1 MKTMRTILFTSRSTL
16 RSLNSDHRFIQ
27 SSSLSSLLF
36 PIKKYVYVNINA
48 TTIRRKL
55 SSNSTESN
63 KENSNNTDN
72 NNNNNNN
79 NDNTNEKSQ
88 TDSSSSSNNSTNP
101 DQQLI
106 QKLQKEMKDL
116 KDQVLRS
123 YAEEENVRRIAK
135 RDVENAKSYANEKM
149 AKAMLDVADNL
160 DRALAAIP
168 QEERT
173 NSSEPN
179 TLTTFIEGITMT
191 EKNLQKI
198 FIQFNIVKYG
208 QVGDNFNPSLHDALF
223 QIPDASKESGTIG
236 QVLKSGYKLKDRVIR
251 AAQVGTYVKP

>member
-1 MKTMRTILFTSRSTL
+1 MKIFRSIL
-16 RSLNSDHRFIQ
+16 RSSLCSNNNVYR
-27 SSSLSSLLF
+27 SSSLILL
-36 PIKKYVYVNINA
+36 PIKNLSIYEYKHVNINSS
-48 TTIRRKL
+48 IRRMM
-55 SSNSTESN
+55 SSNSTENN
-63 KENSNNTDN
+63 KDNNTDN

-79 NDNTNEKSQ
+79 NNEKSQ
-88 TDSSSSSNNSTNP
+88 TDSSSNQ
-101 DQQLI
+101 DQEIL
-106 QKLQKEMKDL
+106 QKLQKEIKDL
-116 KDQVLRS
+116 KDQVIRS

-168 QEERT
+168 IEERT
-173 NSSEPN
+173 NSTTEPN

-198 FIQFNIVKYG
+198 FIQFNIIKYG
-208 QVGDNFNPSLHDALF
+208 QVGDIFNPSLHDALF

-251 AAQVGTYVKP
+251 AAQVGTFVKPT